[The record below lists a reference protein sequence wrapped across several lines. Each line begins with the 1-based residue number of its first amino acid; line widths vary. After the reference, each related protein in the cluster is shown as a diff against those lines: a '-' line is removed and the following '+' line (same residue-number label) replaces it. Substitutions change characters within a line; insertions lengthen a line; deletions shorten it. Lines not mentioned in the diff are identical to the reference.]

1 MKQYFYKLII
11 WENITSY
18 TFFLYFF
25 FSGLQRSK
33 LPQSTSQ
40 LMQDVQMKSL
50 SPENEDSVH
59 GHLLFK
65 QPLPAVLRYGINI
78 SK

>member
-1 MKQYFYKLII
+1 
-11 WENITSY
+11 
-18 TFFLYFF
+18 
-25 FSGLQRSK
+25 
-33 LPQSTSQ
+33 
-40 LMQDVQMKSL
+40 MQDVQMKSL

-78 SK
+78 LNEKKYKKYVKSEVHEHVIVTF